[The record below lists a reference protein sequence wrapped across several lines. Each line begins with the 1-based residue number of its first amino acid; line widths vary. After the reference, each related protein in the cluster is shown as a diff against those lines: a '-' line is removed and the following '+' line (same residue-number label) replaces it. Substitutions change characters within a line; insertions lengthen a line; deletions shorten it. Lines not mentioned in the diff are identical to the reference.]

1 MAITPPAFQKD
12 AVPSLKGWHHP
23 KTNEL
28 LKSTRHTQ
36 AQIDEYNGITV
47 VTSPIAIEITVVED
61 EEIVIDSTN
70 DIPDDLEAM
79 TKKEL
84 EAYAREHGVE
94 LDRRLSRKKLLD
106 EVFSLIKR

>member
-28 LKSTRHTQ
+28 LKATRHTQ
-36 AQIDEYNGITV
+36 AQIDEFNGIT
-47 VTSPIAIEITVVED
+47 TEVVED
-61 EEIVIDSTN
+61 EKIVIDSTN

>member
-1 MAITPPAFQKD
+1 MTITPPAFQKD

-28 LKSTRHTQ
+28 LKSQRISQ
-36 AQIDEYNGITV
+36 AEIDEFNGV
-47 VTSPIAIEITVVED
+47 LVEPEAE

-70 DIPDDLEAM
+70 DIPDELEAM
-79 TKKEL
+79 TKREL

-94 LDRRLSRKKLLD
+94 LDRRLSRKKLLN
-106 EVFSLIKR
+106 EVFSLVKR